1 VTARIPTQSEA
12 SRIASVVVIFAAMF
26 LTSVRERA
34 DDFVDRG
41 RELVDQTKEQI
52 ETGLDEADT
61 AGLPEKSKAK
71 RV

>member
-1 VTARIPTQSEA
+1 
-12 SRIASVVVIFAAMF
+12 MF